1 MTHKSSELPHIT
13 QFFSSFKPRVYKQ
26 NIRNHWKLDN
36 KQNIKATTLFPESNL
51 SDKHNAVFNV
61 NINAKCNNAKSNKI
75 EKRIQYSSICK

>member
-13 QFFSSFKPRVYKQ
+13 QFFSSVDFLYKQ

-36 KQNIKATTLFPESNL
+36 KQNIKVTTLFPESNL

-75 EKRIQYSSICK
+75 EKRIRYSSICK